1 MSSGNTDNDDT
12 NESLVARDIVVDA
25 INTVISNISLNTA
38 VDDNTTVDTHSP
50 VTEGLDVLPTVLE
63 SPPPFPPLEWGDNLV
78 APAKDE
84 PMVVSSSPVLDE
96 FIPSQILDAL
106 DTDDINTEF
115 VQQESI
121 LDKVQDA
128 VEDAVQES
136 VQYDQVLDQVQDA
149 VQYDQVLDQ
158 VHDAVQDAVQYDQ
171 VLNQVHD
178 AVQESVQESVQDAVQ
193 ESVQDDQVLDQY
205 AVQESVQYDQV
216 LDQVQD
222 AVQESV
228 QYDQVLDQVHD
239 AVQEAVQDA
248 VQEAVQVVETT
259 TSQLS
264 IQEYVSL
271 DIHKSESEVSS
282 TNTIHTPPPSKKSWG
297 ACIYDWVK
305 SHFFV

>member
-1 MSSGNTDNDDT
+1 
-12 NESLVARDIVVDA
+12 
-25 INTVISNISLNTA
+25 
-38 VDDNTTVDTHSP
+38 
-50 VTEGLDVLPTVLE
+50 
-63 SPPPFPPLEWGDNLV
+63 
-78 APAKDE
+78 
-84 PMVVSSSPVLDE
+84 MVVSSSPVLDE
-96 FIPSQILDAL
+96 FIPSQILEAL

-128 VEDAVQES
+128 V
-136 VQYDQVLDQVQDA
+136 
-149 VQYDQVLDQ
+149 
-158 VHDAVQDAVQYDQ
+158 
-171 VLNQVHD
+171 
-178 AVQESVQESVQDAVQ
+178 
-193 ESVQDDQVLDQY
+193 
-205 AVQESVQYDQV
+205 
-216 LDQVQD
+216 
-222 AVQESV
+222 

-239 AVQEAVQDA
+239 AVQEA

>member
-38 VDDNTTVDTHSP
+38 VDDNTADTHSP
-50 VTEGLDVLPTVLE
+50 VTEVLDVLPTVLE

-96 FIPSQILDAL
+96 FIPSQILEAL
-106 DTDDINTEF
+106 GTEVINTEY
-115 VQQESI
+115 VQQESM
-121 LDKVQDA
+121 LDKVPDA
-128 VEDAVQES
+128 
-136 VQYDQVLDQVQDA
+136 
-149 VQYDQVLDQ
+149 
-158 VHDAVQDAVQYDQ
+158 
-171 VLNQVHD
+171 
-178 AVQESVQESVQDAVQ
+178 
-193 ESVQDDQVLDQY
+193 
-205 AVQESVQYDQV
+205 
-216 LDQVQD
+216 VQD

-305 SHFFV
+305 SLFSSKIV